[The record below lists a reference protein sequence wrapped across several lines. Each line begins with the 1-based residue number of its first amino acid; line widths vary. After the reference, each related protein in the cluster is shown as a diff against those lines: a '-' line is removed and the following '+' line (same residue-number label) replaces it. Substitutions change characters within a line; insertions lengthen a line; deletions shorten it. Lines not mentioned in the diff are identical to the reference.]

1 MSWAIIKIE
10 LIKQEKWYGHNFS
23 LKKLGIHSGNSA
35 LDNSNWDKINDSF
48 THWERMG

>member
-23 LKKLGIHSGNSA
+23 LKKLGIRSGNSV
-35 LDNSNWDKINDSF
+35 LDNSNWDRINDSF